1 MRRNEGLLREDESV
15 DVLKNIEDTEMLV
28 VIGGVDDD
36 ISTLIHQMN
45 PRRIIGQCDSV
56 RARIS
61 ARIDILPPSRGDVL
75 EGSDEPR
82 TGVTG
87 ADEVDSQSQCSS
99 FLRCGSS
106 LIT

>member
-1 MRRNEGLLREDESV
+1 
-15 DVLKNIEDTEMLV
+15 MLV

-45 PRRIIGQCDSV
+45 PRRIIGQCGSV

-61 ARIDILPPSRGDVL
+61 AHIDILPPPSRGDVL

-99 FLRCGSS
+99 FLRCVSS